1 MTIARRMKRLPEE
14 KKLFVSSLFLIGVVL
29 SIASGFTEISS
40 GGADNYAHFN
50 ISRWAFRYPHLFLDH
65 WGKPVFTFLTAPF
78 AQLGMNAV
86 RIFNIAAGL
95 LTAWFA
101 YNLALHFRLRY
112 AWLAGVFTVFTP
124 IYFMMM
130 SSSMT
135 EVLFSLFLVLS
146 IYLFFRE
153 KFIVSAILVSFIFLI
168 RNEGLLT
175 ILLFLAGFILKKQY
189 RAIPFLASGFL
200 VSSLAGSLLHYH
212 DFWWLITHRPYSTG
226 GTSVY
231 GSGDWYYFFIKL
243 PHYFGY
249 IITLL
254 LYAGTIAILVNWKEQ
269 YLNIRSDAF
278 LLIILVLGSF
288 WGYFA
293 GHAYMWWKGDTSAG
307 LVRVFAAVSPLVS
320 LMALFFLNAFKAQW
334 LNSKAMKITTIT
346 VSLLLAGSSVR
357 HYHRSVSRDLSAE
370 ILKRVTLWLK
380 NPENLRHKL
389 VVHNPYFSYST
400 GIDAWDSNIVQ
411 YGFSNNEDPAKGLPD
426 STLFVWDAHFSA
438 NEGRMPLE
446 KIMNNPDFELVTWF
460 EPVVP
465 FKVLG
470 SYDYKIFIIRKI
482 AGRNANNQA
491 ILESLKQ
498 QQIAQG
504 ILYTEMMTFEQPFP
518 AEDVE
523 RHSVESPFGNG
534 GQACSLAGLE
544 FSPSFHIPG
553 DILKTGAEN
562 KARISFDI
570 LINESITEG
579 LLLCVFS
586 IEKGQNV
593 LHYATIDLATFN
605 LSPGINH
612 KADIIFNLPTLHAGG
627 ATLKSY
633 IWNIDRRAVMID
645 NYGIEI
651 FRATNQL
658 KQCMK

>member
-1 MTIARRMKRLPEE
+1 MIIVLQMKRLPEE
-14 KKLFVSSLFLIGVVL
+14 KNLFVAGLILTGLAL
-29 SIASGFTEISS
+29 SVASGLTEIPS

-135 EVLFSLFLVLS
+135 EVLFSFFLVLS

-153 KFIVSAILVSFIFLI
+153 KYIVSAILVSFIFLV

-175 ILLFLAGFILKKQY
+175 ILLFLVGFILKKQY
-189 RAIPFLASGFL
+189 RAIPFLISGFL

-231 GSGDWYYFFIKL
+231 GSGDWYYFFIKI

-254 LYAGTIAILVNWKEQ
+254 LYAGTIAILVNWKKQ
-269 YLNIRSDAF
+269 HLNIRSDSF
-278 LLIILVLGSF
+278 LLIILILGSF

-320 LMALFFLNAFKAQW
+320 LMALFFLNALKAEW
-334 LNSKAMKITTIT
+334 LNSKAMKITALA

-357 HYHRSVSRDLSAE
+357 HYHQSVNRDLSAE

-400 GIDAWDSNIVQ
+400 GIDAWDSSIVQ
-411 YGFSNNEDPAKGLPD
+411 YGFSNNDDPARGLPD

-470 SYDYKIFIIRKI
+470 GYDYKIFIFRKI
-482 AGRNANNQA
+482 TGRNADNYA
-491 ILESLKQ
+491 LIERLRLE
-498 QQIAQG
+498 QIERG
-504 ILYTEMMTFEQPFP
+504 IYYAERMDFEIPFP
-518 AEDVE
+518 SEDLE
-523 RHSVESPFGNG
+523 RQRLESPFASG
-534 GQACSLAGLE
+534 GHACFLEGLE

-562 KARISFDI
+562 KARITFDI
-570 LINESITEG
+570 LIPEAVPEG
-579 LLLCVFS
+579 TLLCVFS
-586 IEKGQNV
+586 IEKGQEV
-593 LHYATIDLATFN
+593 LHYATFDIASLNIPAGN
-605 LSPGINH
+605 HYNAGIIFIVPAL
-612 KADIIFNLPTLHAGG
+612 KADG
-627 ATLKSY
+627 AIMKSY
-633 IWNIDRRAVMID
+633 IWNIDRRNAVID

-651 FRATNQL
+651 FRTTNQV
-658 KQCMK
+658 KQ